1 MHKELSHGAM
11 GESRENNYRQGTEDR
26 TSIRK
31 FSLCLCVSVVM
42 FSLGMP
48 VWAQQGRIY
57 RDGNS
62 WVEEVAG
69 TMPSAREL
77 RVTTD
82 LGSVEVQGN
91 APRVSYVIRK
101 RSYAPTEEA
110 RAGNSSKCMF
120 PPIRLARA
128 T

>member
-1 MHKELSHGAM
+1 MHKEPSHGVM

-77 RVTTD
+77 RVNTD

-101 RSYAPTEEA
+101 RSYAPTEEGGA
-110 RAGNSSKCMF
+110 PAIRANACF
-120 PPIRLARA
+120 RQ
-128 T
+128 